1 MPTVPELT
9 PSLLWTTIYG
19 LLALCL
25 LFMIVFKVYDA
36 VHTIVKRRLEKKESE
51 KPDFAEAVSQKVI
64 EKLEP
69 RFQEIENNLS
79 KDKKRLESHEAL
91 ITNMQEG
98 QQEIHDGLRAICSFM
113 LIISTYGNLG
123 ENDQVKSASAELQKF
138 LAEKL

>member
-1 MPTVPELT
+1 MPTVPEFT
-9 PSLLWTTIYG
+9 PGMLWTTIYG

-25 LFMIVFKVYDA
+25 LFMIGYKVYDA
-36 VHTIVKRRLEKKESE
+36 IHTINERRREKREAS

-69 RFQEIENNLS
+69 RFQEIENNLN

-91 ITNMQEG
+91 ISGMQSG
-98 QQEIHDGLRAICSFM
+98 QKEIHDGLRAICSFM
-113 LIISTYGNLG
+113 LTISTYGNIG
-123 ENDQVKSASAELQKF
+123 ENEQVKDASNELQKF